1 MRAYGG
7 EIVQHSGLLLSGSKP
22 PILLILRKMFT
33 MENHNDVPRLPRK
46 RRSLAQ
52 ELVTVLSEQIR
63 DGMLKRGDKLPTESA
78 IMEAHGVSR
87 TVVREAIS
95 RL

>member
-1 MRAYGG
+1 MHLCFA
-7 EIVQHSGLLLSGSKP
+7 
-22 PILLILRKMFT
+22 PISLNSRKMFT
-33 MENHNDVPRLPRK
+33 MENQIDVPRLPRK

-78 IMEAHGVSR
+78 IM
-87 TVVREAIS
+87 
-95 RL
+95 